1 MKNHPVALAYGE
13 STKALAHPVA
23 RLSLYLAVIH
33 LMQSECAEYSTMVL
47 DPAGRRAGRQA
58 GRPARHPS
66 RERKGNFG
74 ASRNDDEPRRRRR
87 EQDAFGASDSAAYL

>member
-47 DPAGRRAGRQA
+47 DPAGRRAGR
-58 GRPARHPS
+58 
-66 RERKGNFG
+66 
-74 ASRNDDEPRRRRR
+74 
-87 EQDAFGASDSAAYL
+87 